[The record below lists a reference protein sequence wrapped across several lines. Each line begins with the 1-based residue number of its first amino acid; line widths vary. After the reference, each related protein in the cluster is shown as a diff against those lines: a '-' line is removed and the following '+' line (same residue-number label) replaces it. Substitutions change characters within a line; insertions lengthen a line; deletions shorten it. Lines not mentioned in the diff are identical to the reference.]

1 MGSKLPVFMSVVI
14 IFLPLLLFAE
24 NTGLYLIIS
33 SVILLVLSLEGILYL
48 LESSKNKELKDEMD
62 KIRSE
67 FESIVSL
74 NLRKLE
80 MGFKT
85 AKFIFIATF
94 VIIVLY
100 ILELNPAVTVLSVFV
115 LFFSIVELKNFRSK
129 KIRLITFISGIIN
142 ILYLASVAVTRYII

>member
-1 MGSKLPVFMSVVI
+1 
-14 IFLPLLLFAE
+14 
-24 NTGLYLIIS
+24 
-33 SVILLVLSLEGILYL
+33 
-48 LESSKNKELKDEMD
+48 
-62 KIRSE
+62 
-67 FESIVSL
+67 VSL

-94 VIIVLY
+94 VILVLY

-129 KIRLITFISGIIN
+129 NIRLITFISGIIN